1 MGSRKDAFKQAQ
13 KQLEEEKN
21 NKGFAPR
28 EFDEIPFVG
37 LEDNKVKVFRL
48 IGNPHHV
55 REENFDPKLV
65 LSSKIIDDKGKQFN
79 CHWSNDRD
87 WFLWEVMNKVL
98 AYDWDKD
105 FENPDGSKGRKVY
118 KLAKTNPEMLKRV
131 LHNSKD
137 AFITPDGKKIEDG
150 GWYPKRSV
158 YMNCISREDYD
169 WHKENKSYKLLAKKV
184 GESEN
189 SEGEK
194 SYFPEFGVPVTCY
207 DFILKTIVEEDGDW
221 EDFDI
226 AIRKEESDPWY
237 SVYSAMDERKIA
249 KQLSCAM
256 NTDVLTDEEKSWSKI
271 DIDKITQVTSYRKI
285 KNRLGAFIKKIDE
298 ALGTGFTQKLEKLV
312 EQEKAEWDAKKQEQ
326 GDDEQD
332 SKSET
337 KEEVKK
343 EEPKQRVR
351 TTETKKEQSE
361 SFANDYEKAKSLD
374 WKKIDDFKTDMD
386 EMGAEVSIDF
396 GKDKANSKL
405 HIKIDGEE
413 ISQSELYECCTCG
426 LFGPDLV
433 DYCPACGEVFA
444 ND

>member
-1 MGSRKDAFKQAQ
+1 MGSRADAFKQAQ

-21 NKGFAPR
+21 NRGFTPR
-28 EFDEIPFVG
+28 EYDEIPFVG
-37 LEDNKVKVFRL
+37 LEGNKVKVFRL

-65 LSSKIIDDKGKQFN
+65 LSSKIVDDKGKQFN
-79 CHWSNDRD
+79 CHWSHDRD

-131 LHNSKD
+131 LHNGKD
-137 AFITPDGKKIEDG
+137 AFVLPDGRKIEDG
-150 GWYPKRSV
+150 GWYPKRSI
-158 YMNCISREDYD
+158 YMNCICRDDYD
-169 WHKENKSYKLLAKKV
+169 WHKENKSYKLIAKKV

-256 NTDVLTDEEKSWSKI
+256 NSDPMTDEEKSWTKV

-285 KNRLGAFIKKIDE
+285 KNRLGVFIKSVDD
-298 ALGTGFTQKLEKLV
+298 ALGTSFTEKLEKLV

-326 GDDEQD
+326 DDGEQ
-332 SKSET
+332 STET
-337 KEEVKK
+337 QVEKKQEVKPEVK
-343 EEPKQRVR
+343 TRERV
-351 TTETKKEQSE
+351 KASE
-361 SFANDYEKAKSLD
+361 VKNEGFANDYEKAKSLG
-374 WKKIDDFKTDMD
+374 WEKIDDFKKDMD

-396 GKDKANSKL
+396 GKDKASSIL
-405 HIKIDGEE
+405 HISIDGEE
-413 ISQSELYECCTCG
+413 IPQSELYECCTCK
-426 LFGPDLV
+426 LYGPDLV

-444 ND
+444 